1 MKYLFIPLLLSISL
15 SLHSQNRASSFL
27 DSLNHPLLE
36 QNEAIVDTLAVGA
49 TGKLDGLKTKNTE
62 GPNVK
67 KSIADSLAIAV
78 KSDTLKNQ
86 WDSLHQKLPRAIEMS
101 ALDSLSPQPIHE
113 LDSLHRKVKT
123 VVSFNLDNPLDTLH
137 PGRLKDKNRE
147 TLRLDSVNHKIRD
160 LLPIDSLKTRG
171 TGLVD
176 SLRQKLNPQGK
187 ALGWQTKV
195 DSAQQ
200 SVVDTLDVRVKRK
213 LSSLKAKQDSLGI
226 LSNRSQEKLP
236 GVTSQLSNKLNEV
249 NPVKDLGAE
258 DALPNVNTDLGAV
271 PGLNNP
277 AHTLPAVPV
286 DLPVDNLSPVEGLDG
301 DLVPK
306 SLKSIGSADIPGIE
320 GPALQNAGLP
330 GLENGLGDLDAD
342 LGLDI
347 NEQLKDVADLDLEQS
362 IANPL
367 ETVEDKI
374 DNPLEDLGSVD
385 ELGAV
390 KEEAGQFKEISAELE
405 NYSEDLEAVR
415 QGNYEGVEEKVMDH
429 VDQAGEINTLME
441 QKAGMEEYQLT
452 YEEKLKIMRELQDQ
466 EVFRAKLEEALKKEA
481 PNHFVARQENLVEA
495 QKLLSAYKKKY
506 SEVTSIKDLTT
517 GKARVVRRERLADR
531 LHAGMDLEFA
541 RMDIN
546 FLDIAPYLG
555 YELTKRWHF
564 KAGYAWRFEASIED
578 GLEIS
583 TQDTRGMR
591 TSLSFLA
598 VKGFMAVAGYEK
610 YWFTLPVTNPG
621 EKPSKR
627 TDLGVVGL
635 RKRYTIFRSL
645 QGDGQVLYNFSI
657 SGERPYRN
665 RINLRFGFFVDFKN
679 K

>member
-1 MKYLFIPLLLSISL
+1 
-15 SLHSQNRASSFL
+15 
-27 DSLNHPLLE
+27 
-36 QNEAIVDTLAVGA
+36 
-49 TGKLDGLKTKNTE
+49 
-62 GPNVK
+62 
-67 KSIADSLAIAV
+67 
-78 KSDTLKNQ
+78 
-86 WDSLHQKLPRAIEMS
+86 
-101 ALDSLSPQPIHE
+101 
-113 LDSLHRKVKT
+113 
-123 VVSFNLDNPLDTLH
+123 
-137 PGRLKDKNRE
+137 
-147 TLRLDSVNHKIRD
+147 
-160 LLPIDSLKTRG
+160 
-171 TGLVD
+171 
-176 SLRQKLNPQGK
+176 PQGK

-200 SVVDTLDVRVKRK
+200 SVFDTLDVRVKRK

-258 DALPNVNTDLGAV
+258 DALPNVNSDLGAV
-271 PGLNNP
+271 PGLSNST
-277 AHTLPAVPV
+277 HTLPAVPV

-306 SLKSIGSADIPGIE
+306 SLESIGSADIPGIE
-320 GPALQNAGLP
+320 GPALQNTGLP

-429 VDQAGEINTLME
+429 VEQAGEINTLME

-481 PNHFVARQENLVEA
+481 PNHFVARQENLAEA

-531 LHAGMDLEFA
+531 LHAGVDLEFA

-546 FLDIAPYLG
+546 FLDVAPYLG

-564 KAGYAWRFEASIED
+564 KAGYAWRF
-578 GLEIS
+578 
-583 TQDTRGMR
+583 
-591 TSLSFLA
+591 
-598 VKGFMAVAGYEK
+598 
-610 YWFTLPVTNPG
+610 
-621 EKPSKR
+621 
-627 TDLGVVGL
+627 
-635 RKRYTIFRSL
+635 
-645 QGDGQVLYNFSI
+645 
-657 SGERPYRN
+657 
-665 RINLRFGFFVDFKN
+665 
-679 K
+679 